1 MEIFMK
7 KMILTCCLLALL
19 AVICGAYLETHI
31 IPYSSLR
38 TASTGDDTALDGTT
52 SSYTYKFTDKPA
64 TAVNLNTRFNGAQI
78 IFYGTDAN
86 NEDCDYI
93 IYAYRDS
100 GPAEKVCS
108 GTVTLGTAVTGAT
121 NTFYADTITC
131 TDVWPTT
138 VTVANSAADG
148 VATLSFDL
156 MGHEWVF
163 VQFADAGET
172 CATMSAMIA
181 GY

>member
-1 MEIFMK
+1 MVCAGFFTETPFI
-7 KMILTCCLLALL
+7 
-19 AVICGAYLETHI
+19 AYT
-31 IPYSSLR
+31 PLR

-52 SSYTYKFTDKPA
+52 AGYTYKHADKPS
-64 TAVNLNTRFNGAQI
+64 TAVSLNTNFNAAQI
-78 IFYGTDAN
+78 YFYGTDAN
-86 NEDCDYI
+86 NEDCDYA
-93 IYAYRDS
+93 IYAYRTD

-121 NTFYADTITC
+121 NTFFADTITV

-138 VTVANSAADG
+138 VTVANSAANG

-156 MGHEWVF
+156 MGHEWVY
-163 VQFADAGET
+163 VEFADAGET
-172 CATMSAMIA
+172 CATMSAKIA